1 MKTTRQYN
9 SGAALRTVLEER
21 LKRISHEEAV
31 DLQRLRRQVAFDRF
45 LARLFR
51 QGQTDWVLKGGYAME
66 LRFHTARATKDL
78 DFTVRA
84 KPAGVLEYLQDAGAL
99 DRGDFFSFRIGEAMK
114 DLDGAPYGGARYP
127 VEAILAD
134 RTFVKFHLD
143 VGVGDV
149 IVEPV
154 EVALTR
160 DWLGFAGID
169 APCVPMIQREQ
180 QFAEKLHAY
189 TLPRP
194 AAPSSRVRDLV
205 DLVLLIRSD
214 TLDATRV
221 IECLRRTFARRDTHP
236 VPSTLEAPPRVGPR
250 RSPPWS
256 KSARWRLRSPRHS
269 QIWPATSMGWRCAT
283 DAQVQPVPFGL
294 RAAASKR
301 QGNPGRARI
310 ISTYFQQLRG
320 C

>member
-1 MKTTRQYN
+1 MKTGREYG
-9 SGAALRTVLEER
+9 SGLALRTALEER
-21 LKRISHEEAV
+21 LKRISREQAV

-51 QGQTDWVLKGGYAME
+51 HGDKNWVLKGGYAME

-78 DFTVRA
+78 DFTLRA
-84 KPAGVLEYLQDAGAL
+84 QPAGKEYTILGYLQDAGAMEA
-99 DRGDFFSFRIGEAMK
+99 GDFFMFRVGQATM

-127 VEAILAD
+127 VEAIMAG

-154 EVALTR
+154 EVAQTR

-169 APCVPMIQREQ
+169 APRVPMIRREQ
-180 QFAEKLHAY
+180 QFAEKIHAY

-194 AAPSSRVRDLV
+194 TAPNSRVRDLV

-221 IECLRRTFARRDTHP
+221 VECLRRTFARRDTHIIP
-236 VPSTLEAPPRVGPR
+236 RTLEAPPESWTAPFAALAEECSLRV
-250 RSPPWS
+250 SVS
-256 KSARWRLRSPRHS
+256 EAFSDLARYFGGF
-269 QIWPATSMGWRCAT
+269 ATHA
-283 DAQVQPVPFGL
+283 
-294 RAAASKR
+294 
-301 QGNPGRARI
+301 
-310 ISTYFQQLRG
+310 
-320 C
+320 